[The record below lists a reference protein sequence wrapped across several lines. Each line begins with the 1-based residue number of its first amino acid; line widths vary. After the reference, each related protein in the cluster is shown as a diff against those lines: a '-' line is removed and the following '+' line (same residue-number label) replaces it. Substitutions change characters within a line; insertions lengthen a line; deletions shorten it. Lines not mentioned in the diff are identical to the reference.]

1 MAEESSLMQSPEIQ
15 QLPLKDLHLPPAP
28 GFWPLAPGW
37 WLLAIIVVLLAIWG
51 IHKLI
56 KVRRRQQQWQR
67 LKQLWQVTRDNYQHH
82 QDKTRLA
89 RELSQ
94 LLRRYVRHYQV
105 DSEAVGLTG
114 EAWIT
119 YLNRDLKQPVF
130 NTFEDTLSDNLYQR
144 QNDYPAEQLLQAVHD
159 YLRYHSLKGSSLKMP
174 RSPS

>member
-1 MAEESSLMQSPEIQ
+1 MQSTDIQ
-15 QLPLKDLHLPPAP
+15 QLPLKDLHLPPVP

-37 WLLAIIVVLLAIWG
+37 WVLTIIVIILAIWG
-51 IHKLI
+51 IHKLL
-56 KVRRRQQQWQR
+56 KTRHRKQQWKR
-67 LKQLWQVTRDNYQHH
+67 LELIWQTSHDDYQQH

-94 LLRRYVRHYQV
+94 LLRRYVRHHQV
-105 DSEAVGLTG
+105 NSKAMDLTG

-130 NTFEDTLSDNLYQR
+130 NAFEDTLSDNLYQR

-159 YLRYHSLKGSSLKMP
+159 YLRHHSLKGTQIKNT
-174 RSPS
+174 RSQS